1 MPPRPLAAPA
11 SPGCAAG
18 AIDPAC
24 SPPQLAH
31 HSAHSKAHAT
41 PAPRADAIVLAMA
54 FIDTTP
60 PAQAEGRLKSI
71 YDQAVTR
78 AGRVYKIVEI
88 QGANPPVLAAS
99 MGLYRAVM
107 LGDSPLT
114 RIEREAIAVVVSRAN
129 DCYY

>member
-1 MPPRPLAAPA
+1 
-11 SPGCAAG
+11 
-18 AIDPAC
+18 
-24 SPPQLAH
+24 
-31 HSAHSKAHAT
+31 
-41 PAPRADAIVLAMA
+41 MA